1 MLAMMAN
8 RQSSISPQD
17 NPRTTIPPELADRL
31 RQTQGLSCTIFLIF
45 AIVDHAVSRSAEN
58 GGTRRSGAT
67 SEVAPGYLGATG

>member
-1 MLAMMAN
+1 MMAN
-8 RQSSISPQD
+8 RQFSISPQD

-45 AIVDHAVSRSAEN
+45 AIVDHAIRAEN

-67 SEVAPGYLGATG
+67 GEVTPGYLGATG